1 MGLKVF
7 LSYAHDANTALV
19 LRIRR
24 DLETA
29 GHTPWIDTAEI
40 KTGDD
45 WRRTILDGLADTDVT
60 LAFLSRHAV
69 REGGVCL
76 DEIALA
82 LGMRHGNLA
91 TILVEPEP
99 EVQPPVSVSH
109 LQWLDMSGWATQDD
123 AWYQDRLR
131 TILDLLDDPETQR
144 FRGEIEDLESRLQPI
159 TQAADIPPLIDG
171 FVGREWVVAAVEA
184 WRTSQPQRRIFRL
197 TGGPGAGK
205 SAFSA
210 WLAHY
215 QRANVVGLNLCKWND
230 EDRSD
235 PRRVLRTLA
244 FLLATRLPDYRRR
257 LLDRFRRHDPK
268 GEELDRKGAAAMFHW
283 LLAEPLQQLIDGGRR
298 RDRCVLLIDAL
309 DETLRNDTSEL
320 ADLLAE
326 LAPKLPAWLA
336 LLLTSRPEFPIAASL
351 SHIPPF
357 RLDAEGSTENADDL
371 RDYARQWLAT
381 PARTQAAA
389 DALIARVV
397 GAAAGNFM
405 YLRKLREAVE
415 EFALDLDAPGRLPQ
429 GLSGLYRLW
438 FRRQFPAA
446 AAYRSEFAPILEV
459 LVAASRPVPV
469 ELLRT
474 MFGWDVP
481 TEARLLQALGSLFE
495 ERPDGVTPFH
505 ASLRDWLTDRR
516 QSGAEFVLDAARG
529 STRVTASMWGR
540 FLATEAG
547 SLPDAF
553 TIAELPA
560 QLERQDADALVTL
573 LDGHGDFDP
582 IAERA
587 KGVVD
592 ALEARVAWRAVL
604 AWLSALDRL
613 AEAQGDAGLPWRFD
627 ALWRRAQAL
636 STLGQMNRALGAH
649 DQAISAAERAAAAE
663 PDNVERR
670 AELATAFTN
679 RGVTKQSAPGHG
691 PAAAIADYDRA
702 IELRQ
707 ALRDALGDDWPVPW
721 RNDLAGA
728 FMNRGAAKLA
738 APGHGPAAAIA
749 DFDRAIEL
757 RQALRDALGDD
768 WPVPCRNDLAD
779 AFGNRGVAK
788 LAAPGHGPAA
798 AIADFDPAIALMQA
812 LGDDCPIQWRN
823 DLAAAFEPRH
833 CQGGRAGTRAG
844 GGDRRLR
851 PRHRTQSGAARRAGR

>member
-1 MGLKVF
+1 MHLQLQPAAVETKPFLAHAARLPHHGGMGLKVF

-19 LRIRR
+19 LSIRR

-45 WRRTILDGLADTDVT
+45 WRRTILDGLADTNVT

-144 FRGEIEDLESRLQPI
+144 FRGEIEDLESRLHPI

-357 RLDAEGSTENADDL
+357 RLDAECSTENADDL

-415 EFALDLDAPGRLPQ
+415 EFALDLERPGTVAAGAERPLPLVVPPPIPCGSRLPV
-429 GLSGLYRLW
+429 GIRADPGGAG
-438 FRRQFPAA
+438 RRQPAGAGGTAADDVRLGRADRGAPAA
-446 AAYRSEFAPILEV
+446 SPRQ
-459 LVAASRPVPV
+459 PV
-469 ELLRT
+469 
-474 MFGWDVP
+474 
-481 TEARLLQALGSLFE
+481 
-495 ERPDGVTPFH
+495 
-505 ASLRDWLTDRR
+505 
-516 QSGAEFVLDAARG
+516 
-529 STRVTASMWGR
+529 
-540 FLATEAG
+540 
-547 SLPDAF
+547 
-553 TIAELPA
+553 
-560 QLERQDADALVTL
+560 
-573 LDGHGDFDP
+573 
-582 IAERA
+582 
-587 KGVVD
+587 
-592 ALEARVAWRAVL
+592 
-604 AWLSALDRL
+604 
-613 AEAQGDAGLPWRFD
+613 
-627 ALWRRAQAL
+627 
-636 STLGQMNRALGAH
+636 
-649 DQAISAAERAAAAE
+649 
-663 PDNVERR
+663 
-670 AELATAFTN
+670 
-679 RGVTKQSAPGHG
+679 
-691 PAAAIADYDRA
+691 
-702 IELRQ
+702 
-707 ALRDALGDDWPVPW
+707 
-721 RNDLAGA
+721 
-728 FMNRGAAKLA
+728 RGAAGRRDAVPRLA
-738 APGHGPAAAIA
+738 ARLADRPAAV
-749 DFDRAIEL
+749 R
-757 RQALRDALGDD
+757 RRVRVGRGTRKHTRDSFHVG
-768 WPVPCRNDLAD
+768 PVPCHGGGIAARCVHH
-779 AFGNRGVAK
+779 RGA
-788 LAAPGHGPAA
+788 AGTTRAPGCGCA
-798 AIADFDPAIALMQA
+798 
-812 LGDDCPIQWRN
+812 GD
-823 DLAAAFEPRH
+823 
-833 CQGGRAGTRAG
+833 
-844 GGDRRLR
+844 
-851 PRHRTQSGAARRAGR
+851 AARRAW

>member
-1 MGLKVF
+1 M
-7 LSYAHDANTALV
+7 
-19 LRIRR
+19 
-24 DLETA
+24 
-29 GHTPWIDTAEI
+29 
-40 KTGDD
+40 
-45 WRRTILDGLADTDVT
+45 
-60 LAFLSRHAV
+60 
-69 REGGVCL
+69 
-76 DEIALA
+76 
-82 LGMRHGNLA
+82 
-91 TILVEPEP
+91 
-99 EVQPPVSVSH
+99 
-109 LQWLDMSGWATQDD
+109 
-123 AWYQDRLR
+123 
-131 TILDLLDDPETQR
+131 
-144 FRGEIEDLESRLQPI
+144 
-159 TQAADIPPLIDG
+159 
-171 FVGREWVVAAVEA
+171 EA

-257 LLDRFRRHDPK
+257 LLDRFRRHDPQ

-283 LLAEPLQQLIDGGRR
+283 LLAEPLHLIDGGRR

-336 LLLTSRPEFPIAASL
+336 LLLTSRPDFPIAASL
-351 SHIPPF
+351 SHIAPF
-357 RLDAEGSTENADDL
+357 RLDAEGSTANADDL

-381 PARTQAAA
+381 PARSQAAA

-415 EFALDLDAPGRLPQ
+415 EFALDLDAPGQLPQ

-446 AAYRSEFAPILEV
+446 AAYRAEFAPILEV

-469 ELLRT
+469 DLLRT

-516 QSGAEFVLDAARG
+516 QSGAEFVVDTARG
-529 STRVTASMWGR
+529 STRLTAAMWGR
-540 FLATEAG
+540 FLATQAG

-560 QLERQDADALVTL
+560 QLERQDTAALVTL
-573 LDGHGDFDP
+573 LDGHGDFEP
-582 IAERA
+582 IAERT

-613 AEAQGDAGLPWRFD
+613 AETQGDAGLPWRCY
-627 ALWRRAQAL
+627 ALWRRA
-636 STLGQMNRALGAH
+636 
-649 DQAISAAERAAAAE
+649 ERW
-663 PDNVERR
+663 
-670 AELATAFTN
+670 
-679 RGVTKQSAPGHG
+679 AP
-691 PAAAIADYDRA
+691 
-702 IELRQ
+702 
-707 ALRDALGDDWPVPW
+707 W
-721 RNDLAGA
+721 
-728 FMNRGAAKLA
+728 
-738 APGHGPAAAIA
+738 
-749 DFDRAIEL
+749 
-757 RQALRDALGDD
+757 
-768 WPVPCRNDLAD
+768 
-779 AFGNRGVAK
+779 
-788 LAAPGHGPAA
+788 
-798 AIADFDPAIALMQA
+798 
-812 LGDDCPIQWRN
+812 
-823 DLAAAFEPRH
+823 
-833 CQGGRAGTRAG
+833 GR
-844 GGDRRLR
+844 
-851 PRHRTQSGAARRAGR
+851 